1 MLFNALKILF
11 YSYAFLCF
19 NTYAS
24 ELQIITPEIFIAK
37 YPSSERKSIIEFIT
51 NQFDGKSVSQSQ
63 LDNLWNDE
71 EAREALN
78 LARFQIIDQKL
89 YTSAIDE
96 THPYFR
102 AYVQH
107 FQKLLNKYKI
117 NDVDFIVHA
126 IDQLKMPGEDDS
138 HVKKLQQVPTFMMFK
153 NLSDP
158 YESTRFLLPEALILW
173 DSWPNILKKIDT
185 ASNANKWQDKINKI
199 YWRGSTTGPESLPY
213 NIENFN
219 KLPRLSLAI
228 LSKLYPNLID
238 AGFSYYSSH
247 GDIEKILD
255 ILFDGVLDKVSEE
268 SHITYKYL
276 ISLDGNSCSGTR
288 VPWIMY
294 SNSVLIKQETNKIEW
309 FYPALKPYIHYV
321 PVNERLTDIFKQIE
335 WMRNHDKELQIIT
348 SNGHNFVAKEL
359 MPENIEAHMV
369 ITLNKYHEIQKDKK
383 LIASLPTVEETRS
396 AIRISVAVIK
406 KIKRNFMKWIWEL
419 WHN

>member
-11 YSYAFLCF
+11 YSYAFLCI
-19 NTYAS
+19 NAYAS
-24 ELQIITPEIFIAK
+24 NLIIITPEDFITQH
-37 YPSSERKSIIEFIT
+37 PSSERKAIIDFIT
-51 NQFDGKSVSQSQ
+51 NQFNGHSVSQAQ

-107 FQKLLNKYKI
+107 FKKLINKYKI

-126 IDQLKMPGEDDS
+126 IDQLKMPGENDIY
-138 HVKKLQQVPTFMMFK
+138 VRKLQQTPTFMMFK
-153 NLSDP
+153 NLNDLH
-158 YESTRFLLPEALILW
+158 ESTRFLLPEALILW
-173 DSWPNILKKIDT
+173 DSWPDILSKIDR

-213 NIENFN
+213 SIDNFN

-247 GDIEKILD
+247 GDIEEILD
-255 ILFDGVLDKVSEE
+255 ILFGGVLDKVSEE
-268 SHITYKYL
+268 DHIPYKYL

-321 PVNERLTDIFKQIE
+321 PVNERLTDIFKQIK
-335 WMRNHDKELQIIT
+335 WMKSNDKELQIIS
-348 SNGHNFVAKEL
+348 SNAHNFVAQEL
-359 MPENIEAHMV
+359 MPEQIEAHMV

-396 AIRISVAVIK
+396 TIAITTAVIA
-406 KIKRNFMKWIWEL
+406 KIKRNFMHWIKKL
-419 WHN
+419 WQN